1 MMIVVHRECQS
12 AASELR
18 GVPRGPPRHPASQW
32 GGNSPRCGPDSETA
46 TCRRRYCLGFRP
58 GASLDTAVV
67 DAPIGTRS
75 GGQFER
81 LLLAF
86 AVLAGRGRCSSTSAG
101 TRQADP
107 GCSSGGQVLLPSRN
121 RPPGPRPDRG
131 PGERFELIAMVEAV
145 GIEPTSENPQPQ
157 ASTSISGLSYG
168 SLAPRS
174 SIRQEGRGAS
184 LIYLA
189 LPLRP
194 GSGPATRI

>member
-1 MMIVVHRECQS
+1 MMIVVHRECQG
-12 AASELR
+12 AALELR
-18 GVPRGPPRHPASQW
+18 GVPMGPPRHPAPQW

-81 LLLAF
+81 VLLAF
-86 AVLAGRGRCSSTSAG
+86 AFLAG
-101 TRQADP
+101 
-107 GCSSGGQVLLPSRN
+107 SSGGQVLRPSRK

-131 PGERFELIAMVEAV
+131 PGGRFELVAMVEAV

-168 SLAPRS
+168 SLALRS